1 MLTFADAKRVI
12 ETTKQ
17 HSPAIAG
24 LCLELIA
31 MLEENTAIKIADYE
45 KRIKEAE
52 ASREKAQLF
61 ASEND
66 CSVELAEA
74 KERIETRNIE
84 LEKAKGQIAKLEAER
99 EELNKKYKDAVNSL
113 QKSFHTMELMEPPKP
128 KRGRPKKAETY
139 ASEVDDLREDFGIKD
154 VARELANMKED

>member
-1 MLTFADAKRVI
+1 MLTFADAKRVL
-12 ETTKQ
+12 ETTRK
-17 HSPAIAG
+17 HSPAIVG

-31 MLEENTAIKIADYE
+31 MLEENAAVKYLEYE
-45 KRIKEAE
+45 KALKEAE

-61 ASEND
+61 AASHD
-66 CSVELAEA
+66 YSVELAEA
-74 KERIETRNIE
+74 KERIEK
-84 LEKAKGQIAKLEAER
+84 LEK
-99 EELNKKYKDAVNSL
+99 ELVQYRA
-113 QKSFHTMELMEPPKP
+113 QK

>member
-12 ETTKQ
+12 EYTKQ

-31 MLEENTAIKIADYE
+31 MLEESTGAKFADYE

-66 CSVELAEA
+66 CSIELAEA
-74 KERIETRNIE
+74 KERI
-84 LEKAKGQIAKLEAER
+84 AKLEADR
-99 EELNKKYKDAVNSL
+99 KELINRL
-113 QKSFHTMELMEPPKP
+113 QKSFHTMEMMESPAPK

-139 ASEVDDLREDFGIKD
+139 ASELDDLCEDFGVKE
-154 VARELANMKED
+154 VARELANMTEG

>member
-1 MLTFADAKRVI
+1 MLTFADAKRVLNI
-12 ETTKQ
+12 TRK
-17 HSPAIAG
+17 HNPAIAG

-31 MLEENTAIKIADYE
+31 MLEENTAAKFADYE

-61 ASEND
+61 AASHD
-66 CSVELAEA
+66 CSIELAEA
-74 KERIETRNIE
+74 KERIE
-84 LEKAKGQIAKLEAER
+84 KLEAER
-99 EELNKKYKDAVNSL
+99 DELNKKHKEAVNSL

-139 ASEVDDLREDFGIKD
+139 ASEVEDLREDFGIKD
-154 VARELANMKED
+154 VAKELASMKED

>member
-12 ETTKQ
+12 EYTKQ

-31 MLEENTAIKIADYE
+31 MLEENTAAKFADYE

-74 KERIETRNIE
+74 KEQIEE
-84 LEKAKGQIAKLEAER
+84 LEK
-99 EELNKKYKDAVNSL
+99 ELL
-113 QKSFHTMELMEPPKP
+113 QYRAQKELLQHRAQK

-139 ASEVDDLREDFGIKD
+139 ASEVEDLREDFGIKD

>member
-12 ETTKQ
+12 EYTKQ

-31 MLEENTAIKIADYE
+31 MLEESTGEKFADYE

-61 ASEND
+61 AASHD
-66 CSVELAEA
+66 YSVELAEA
-74 KERIETRNIE
+74 KERIEK
-84 LEKAKGQIAKLEAER
+84 LEK
-99 EELNKKYKDAVNSL
+99 ELL
-113 QKSFHTMELMEPPKP
+113 QYRAPK

-154 VARELANMKED
+154 VAKELANMKED

>member
-12 ETTKQ
+12 EYTKQ

-31 MLEENTAIKIADYE
+31 MLEESTAAKFADYE

-61 ASEND
+61 AASHD
-66 CSVELAEA
+66 YSIELAEA
-74 KERIETRNIE
+74 K
-84 LEKAKGQIAKLEAER
+84 AQIAKLEAER
-99 EELNKKYKDAVNSL
+99 DELNKKHKEAVNSL
-113 QKSFHTMELMEPPKP
+113 QKSFHTMELMEPTKP

-139 ASEVDDLREDFGIKD
+139 ASEVEDLREDFGIKD

>member
-1 MLTFADAKRVI
+1 MLTFADAKRVLSV
-12 ETTKQ
+12 TKK
-17 HSPAIAG
+17 HNPAIAG

-61 ASEND
+61 AASHD
-66 CSVELAEA
+66 YSVELAEA
-74 KERIETRNIE
+74 KERIE
-84 LEKAKGQIAKLEAER
+84 KLETEND
-99 EELNKKYKDAVNSL
+99 ELNKKYKDAVNGL
-113 QKSFHTMELMEPPKP
+113 QKSFHTMELMEPPKK

-154 VARELANMKED
+154 VAKELANMKED

>member
-12 ETTKQ
+12 EYTKQ

-31 MLEENTAIKIADYE
+31 MLEENTAAKFADYE

-61 ASEND
+61 AASHD
-66 CSVELAEA
+66 YS
-74 KERIETRNIE
+74 IE
-84 LEKAKGQIAKLEAER
+84 LEEAKARIEKLEAER
-99 EELNKKYKDAVNSL
+99 DELNKKHKEAVNSL
-113 QKSFHTMELMEPPKP
+113 QKSFHTMELMESPKK

-139 ASEVDDLREDFGIKD
+139 ASEVEDLREDFGIKD
-154 VARELANMKED
+154 VAKELANMKED

>member
-1 MLTFADAKRVI
+1 MLTFADAKRVLNI
-12 ETTKQ
+12 TRK
-17 HSPAIAG
+17 HNPAIAG

-31 MLEENTAIKIADYE
+31 MLEENTAAKFADYE

-61 ASEND
+61 AASHD
-66 CSVELAEA
+66 CSIELAEA
-74 KERIETRNIE
+74 KERIEK
-84 LEKAKGQIAKLEAER
+84 LEK
-99 EELNKKYKDAVNSL
+99 ELL
-113 QKSFHTMELMEPPKP
+113 QYRAPK

-139 ASEVDDLREDFGIKD
+139 ASEVNDLREDFGIKD

>member
-12 ETTKQ
+12 EYTKQ

-31 MLEENTAIKIADYE
+31 MLEENTAIQIADYE

-61 ASEND
+61 ASSHD
-66 CSVELAEA
+66 YSVELAEA
-74 KERIETRNIE
+74 K
-84 LEKAKGQIAKLEAER
+84 AQIAKLEAER
-99 EELNKKYKDAVNSL
+99 DELNKKHKEAVNSL
-113 QKSFHTMELMEPPKP
+113 QKSFHTMELMEPPKK

-139 ASEVDDLREDFGIKD
+139 ASEVEDLREDFGIKD
-154 VARELANMKED
+154 VAKELASMKED

>member
-1 MLTFADAKRVI
+1 MLTFADAKRVLSV
-12 ETTKQ
+12 TKK
-17 HSPAIAG
+17 HNPAIAG

-61 ASEND
+61 AASHD

-74 KERIETRNIE
+74 KERIEE
-84 LEKAKGQIAKLEAER
+84 LEK
-99 EELNKKYKDAVNSL
+99 ELLQYRAQKELLQHRAQKKRD
-113 QKSFHTMELMEPPKP
+113 
-128 KRGRPKKAETY
+128 RPKKTETY

-154 VARELANMKED
+154 VAKELANMKED

>member
-31 MLEENTAIKIADYE
+31 MLEENTAIQIADYE

-61 ASEND
+61 ASSHD
-66 CSVELAEA
+66 CSIELAEA
-74 KERIETRNIE
+74 KERIEE
-84 LEKAKGQIAKLEAER
+84 LEK
-99 EELNKKYKDAVNSL
+99 ELL
-113 QKSFHTMELMEPPKP
+113 QYRAQKELLQHRAQK

-139 ASEVDDLREDFGIKD
+139 ASEVEDLREDFGIKD
-154 VARELANMKED
+154 VAKELANMKED

>member
-1 MLTFADAKRVI
+1 MLTFADAKRVLSV
-12 ETTKQ
+12 TKK
-17 HSPAIAG
+17 HNPAIAG

-31 MLEENTAIKIADYE
+31 MLEESTAAKFADYE

-61 ASEND
+61 AASHD
-66 CSVELAEA
+66 CSIELAEA
-74 KERIETRNIE
+74 KERI
-84 LEKAKGQIAKLEAER
+84 AKLEK
-99 EELNKKYKDAVNSL
+99 ELL
-113 QKSFHTMELMEPPKP
+113 QYRAPK

-139 ASEVDDLREDFGIKD
+139 ASEVDNLREDFGIKD

>member
-1 MLTFADAKRVI
+1 MLTFADAKRVLNI
-12 ETTKQ
+12 TRK
-17 HSPAIAG
+17 HNPAIAG

-61 ASEND
+61 AASHD
-66 CSVELAEA
+66 CSIELAEA
-74 KERIETRNIE
+74 KERIE
-84 LEKAKGQIAKLEAER
+84 KLEAER
-99 EELNKKYKDAVNSL
+99 DELNKKYKDTVNGL
-113 QKSFHTMELMEPPKP
+113 QKSFHTMELMDSPAPK

-139 ASEVDDLREDFGIKD
+139 ASEVEDLREDFGIKD
-154 VARELANMKED
+154 VARDLANMKED

>member
-31 MLEENTAIKIADYE
+31 MLEENTAVKFADYE

-66 CSVELAEA
+66 CSVELEEA
-74 KERIETRNIE
+74 KE
-84 LEKAKGQIAKLEAER
+84 QIAKLEAER
-99 EELNKKYKDAVNSL
+99 DELNKKHKEAVNSL

>member
-1 MLTFADAKRVI
+1 
-12 ETTKQ
+12 
-17 HSPAIAG
+17 
-24 LCLELIA
+24 
-31 MLEENTAIKIADYE
+31 MLEESTGEKFADYE

-52 ASREKAQLF
+52 SSREKAQLF

-74 KERIETRNIE
+74 K
-84 LEKAKGQIAKLEAER
+84 AQIAKLEAER
-99 EELNKKYKDAVNSL
+99 DELNKKHKEAVNSL

-139 ASEVDDLREDFGIKD
+139 ASEVEDLREDFGVKD
-154 VARELANMKED
+154 LAKELANMRED

>member
-1 MLTFADAKRVI
+1 MLTFADAKRVLSV
-12 ETTKQ
+12 TRK
-17 HSPAIAG
+17 HSPAIVG

-31 MLEENTAIKIADYE
+31 MLEESTAIKIADYE

-61 ASEND
+61 AASHD

-74 KERIETRNIE
+74 KERIE
-84 LEKAKGQIAKLEAER
+84 KLETEND
-99 EELNKKYKDAVNSL
+99 ELNKKYKDAVNGL
-113 QKSFHTMELMEPPKP
+113 QKSFHTMELMEPPKK

-139 ASEVDDLREDFGIKD
+139 ATEVDDLREDFGIKD

>member
-31 MLEENTAIKIADYE
+31 MLEENTAAKFADYE

-84 LEKAKGQIAKLEAER
+84 LEKAKGQIAKLEV
-99 EELNKKYKDAVNSL
+99 ELKEANKKYKEAVNGL

-139 ASEVDDLREDFGIKD
+139 ASEVEGLREDFGIKD

>member
-12 ETTKQ
+12 EYTKQ

-31 MLEENTAIKIADYE
+31 MLEESTAAKFADYE

-61 ASEND
+61 AASHD
-66 CSVELAEA
+66 YSIELAEA
-74 KERIETRNIE
+74 KERIE
-84 LEKAKGQIAKLEAER
+84 KLEAER
-99 EELNKKYKDAVNSL
+99 EELNKKYKDAVNGL

-139 ASEVDDLREDFGIKD
+139 ASEVEDLREDFGVKD
-154 VARELANMKED
+154 LAKELANMKED

>member
-31 MLEENTAIKIADYE
+31 MLEESTGEKFADYE

-52 ASREKAQLF
+52 ASRKKAQLF
-61 ASEND
+61 AAEND
-66 CSVELAEA
+66 CSIELEEA
-74 KERIETRNIE
+74 KE
-84 LEKAKGQIAKLEAER
+84 QIAKLEAER
-99 EELNKKYKDAVNSL
+99 DELNKKHKEAVNSL